1 MATFSCKTE
10 IISGT
15 GAIWELSRM
24 GIRRMLLV
32 AAPFFA
38 KTDMPEKIKKAAN
51 ADQME
56 IFSDIQPDPTVE
68 LAAKGTAILQ
78 AFCPDTV
85 VALGG
90 GSAMDCA
97 KAMVYFS
104 GKKIPLIA
112 IPTTSGSGSEVTN
125 FSVLTHDGVKHP
137 LVDDALLPKAAI
149 LDANLLGSLP
159 KSLIAD
165 GGFDVVAHAV
175 ESYVASLAGAMSR
188 AMAAEALA
196 VVGTLLPRSYK
207 GETAVR
213 LDIHQAATMAGIA
226 FSQSGLGLCH
236 ALAHALGG
244 QFHIPHGRLNAILLP
259 TVIETNAAANGRY
272 AELSR
277 KAGLGGA
284 SEVQAVRNLKNALH
298 HLRKDLDLPTTLSQA
313 GVSPRQITEKLPSLV
328 ASTLSDPCIGTNP
341 VRIDGKMVEKV
352 LRQVMGNG

>member
-1 MATFSCKTE
+1 
-10 IISGT
+10 
-15 GAIWELSRM
+15 
-24 GIRRMLLV
+24 
-32 AAPFFA
+32 
-38 KTDMPEKIKKAAN
+38 
-51 ADQME
+51 
-56 IFSDIQPDPTVE
+56 
-68 LAAKGTAILQ
+68 
-78 AFCPDTV
+78 
-85 VALGG
+85 
-90 GSAMDCA
+90 
-97 KAMVYFS
+97 
-104 GKKIPLIA
+104 
-112 IPTTSGSGSEVTN
+112 
-125 FSVLTHDGVKHP
+125 
-137 LVDDALLPKAAI
+137 LVDDSLLPKAAI

-175 ESYVASLAGAMSR
+175 ESYVASEAGAMSR

-313 GVSPRQITEKLPSLV
+313 GVSPRQITEKMPSLV

-341 VRIDGKMVEKV
+341 VRIDGKTVEKI